1 MAATLPPAPQP
12 PEPGQLWQSF
22 TITLYVPTSGRC
34 DQHAVVIDGQVVG
47 LLSATQIGVKVREMI
62 VKRPSFDALA
72 AGACV
77 ALAVGFGVLRALRT
91 PAPQRH

>member
-1 MAATLPPAPQP
+1 MKTIRNIVPAWFIGSP
-12 PEPGQLWQSF
+12 
-22 TITLYVPTSGRC
+22 
-34 DQHAVVIDGQVVG
+34 VG
-47 LLSATQIGVKVREMI
+47 FVLAGVAHRFAPVE
-62 VKRPSFDALA
+62 VALA